1 MTSSELATQINAD
14 IFHGYRDVLSLYPE
28 NRILVSS
35 KFITYCMS
43 SRDVAKLSGVCLA
56 DILNPFNRRMPHMTY
71 NNYSALDSSFIP
83 YPDLVYKQEYIPS
96 VSKTYILS
104 TLSDIGRE
112 ETSVEEVKSRVG
124 DWVVNQVFPLYLE
137 SLFGL

>member
-1 MTSSELATQINAD
+1 MTFSDLATLINTD
-14 IFHGYRDVLSLYPE
+14 IYHGHRTVLSLYPE

-35 KFITYCMS
+35 KFIMYCMS

-56 DILNPFNRRMPHMTY
+56 DILDPLNMRMPHMTY

-83 YPDLVYKQEYIPS
+83 YPDLVYKLEYIPS
-96 VSKTYILS
+96 VGRTYILS

-124 DWVVNQVFPLYLE
+124 DWIVNQVFPLYLE
-137 SLFGL
+137 NLFGL